1 MQTVFINEK
10 EENPV
15 APYVKFALGVT
26 GAVLLGRL
34 LPVVYANAVGAFRGA
49 TGKDPFEGLIAE
61 HRKLLSLLDQM
72 EAATVDQPLTRLRL
86 FYDFKRTI
94 GKHALAEEDI
104 VYPLLQTD
112 ADRQEAMRKLYQ
124 EHASMKVSLFKL
136 DGAIKEVG
144 GWIDAVHSLRNEI
157 EPHARQEEEVEFPQL
172 RSILSQE
179 KSAQLSRKIQQEES
193 LLV

>member
-1 MQTVFINEK
+1 MQTVFTNE
-10 EENPV
+10 PDQSRI
-15 APYVKFALGVT
+15 APYFKFALGVT

-34 LPVVYANAVGAFRGA
+34 LPVVYANAIGLARGA
-49 TGKDPFEGLIAE
+49 AGKDPFAGLIAE

-72 EAATVDQPLTRLRL
+72 EATTVDQPLTRMRL

-136 DGAIKEVG
+136 DQAIKEVG
-144 GWIDAVHSLRNEI
+144 GWLDAVHSLRNEI

-172 RSILSQE
+172 RAIMSQE
-179 KSAQLSRKIQQEES
+179 KSAQLSRKIEQEES

>member
-1 MQTVFINEK
+1 MQTIFINQKDES
-10 EENPV
+10 PI
-15 APYVKFALGVT
+15 APYFKFALGVT
-26 GAVLLGRL
+26 GAILLGRL
-34 LPVVYANAVGAFRGA
+34 LPVVYANAVGSVRGA
-49 TGKDPFEGLIAE
+49 MGKDPFEGLIAE

-72 EAATVDQPLTRLRL
+72 EATSVDKPLQRLRL

-112 ADRQEAMRKLYQ
+112 VDREEAMRKLYQ

-136 DGAIKEVG
+136 DQSIKEVG

-172 RSILSQE
+172 RAIMSQE
-179 KSAQLSRKIQQEES
+179 KSAQLSRKIEQEES
-193 LLV
+193 LMV